1 MTPLQRYLPQ
11 EEMMA
16 MGWVDAEGNVN
27 ELFKSTTQGA
37 TTTLWCATS
46 SQLDG
51 MGGVYCEDCDI
62 AAPTDPES
70 PYARGRGVDD
80 HAVDPSEA
88 ERLWAL
94 SAEMTGVNA
103 FA

>member
-1 MTPLQRYLPQ
+1 
-11 EEMMA
+11 
-16 MGWVDAEGNVN
+16 MGWVDTEGNVN
-27 ELFKSTTQGA
+27 ELFKSPTQGA

-51 MGGVYCEDCDI
+51 LGGVYCEDCDI
-62 AAPTDPES
+62 SVPTDPES
-70 PYARGRGVDD
+70 PFARFLGVDAHAID
-80 HAVDPSEA
+80 HAEA

-94 SAEMTGVNA
+94 SAELTGVNA